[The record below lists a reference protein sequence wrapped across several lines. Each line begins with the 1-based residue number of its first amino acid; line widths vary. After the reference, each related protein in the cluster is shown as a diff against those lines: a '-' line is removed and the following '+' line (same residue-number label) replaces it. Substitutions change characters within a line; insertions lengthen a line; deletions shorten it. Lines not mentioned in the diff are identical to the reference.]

1 MFGITPLGWV
11 HTLGSLPAIPVA
23 LYMFGRYG
31 RIEPRS
37 PAGRV
42 YLVSMVV
49 GAVTAYL
56 VAKDPVAYVIASL
69 TLLSLFVGYAAMR
82 VGALGSAARYIETIS
97 LSFSALL
104 LMVPTVTE
112 TLTRVPNGNPLAK
125 GIDSPL
131 VLGAQGLVFAV
142 FVVGLIV
149 QMFMLRRRQFAA

>member
-1 MFGITPLGWV
+1 MFGISPLGWV

-31 RIEPRS
+31 RIEPGS

-42 YLVSMVV
+42 YLVSMLV

-56 VAKDPVAYVIASL
+56 VAKDQVAYVIASL

>member
-11 HTLGSLPAIPVA
+11 HTLGSLPAIPAA

-42 YLVSMVV
+42 YLASMLV